1 MTQKDFFKN
10 YNAFT
15 EEAIKENNRCNFH
28 IRLCEKLIKEA
39 KDKLSVLS
47 NNKLNQSQIK
57 ELEFNIKLYEKN
69 IDLLEIK
76 IMETNSFIMY
86 IEAIKTEILKKIN
99 TELISPEVAYAAVLD
114 EIDFYKQILKIDK
127 EKIM

>member
-10 YNAFT
+10 YNTFK

-28 IRLCEKLIKEA
+28 IRLCEKLIRES
-39 KDKLSVLS
+39 KDKLSS
-47 NNKLNQSQIK
+47 SGKYKLDQSQIK
-57 ELEFNIKLYEKN
+57 ELEFNIKSYEKN
-69 IDLLEIK
+69 IDLLKTK

-86 IEAIKTEILKKIN
+86 IETIKAEVLKKVV
-99 TELISPEVAYAAVLD
+99 TELIPPEVAYAAVLD